1 MAKTVGEYI
10 EEDYEEEMSDAVS
23 LLKKLSE
30 TFPKVLFSIE
40 FISGIDKFQIEMNDY
55 EFYMK
60 DKKLRNWIKI
70 LKAKFPK
77 LKFFCVYRACSD

>member
-1 MAKTVGEYI
+1 MAKTEGEYI
-10 EEDYEEEMSDAVS
+10 IEDYDEEMEDAVS

-70 LKAKFPK
+70 LRAKFPK
-77 LKFFCVYRACSD
+77 LKFFCVYRVYSD